1 MGLSVRRALLN
12 PAVLVSALGYFVD
25 IYDLVL
31 FSIVRVASLKDLGV
45 PENQLLDVG
54 VRLLNMQMLGML
66 VGGLAWGI
74 MGDRKGR
81 ISVLF
86 GSILMYSL
94 ANIANAYV
102 ADTGWYAFLRFV
114 AGFGLAGELGAAI
127 TLVSE
132 TLAKETRGYGTSFV
146 AAVGVSGAMLAA
158 MMAELATWK
167 VAYLVGGG
175 MGLALLVLRMS
186 LFESTMFS
194 AARNQEAPRGQFFML
209 LKDRKRLNLYVRC
222 ILIGMPT
229 WYCIGIL
236 VTFSPEICRELGAS
250 GPVSAGSGI
259 LFAYGGMVLGD
270 IASGLLSQW
279 LRSRKIVVFLFVTAA
294 MLVCGAYLSLRGQSP
309 STYYALFAVLGCFA
323 GYWALFVTI
332 AAEQFGTNLRA
343 TVATTVPNF
352 IRGSVILLTFLLQS
366 LKGTFGLTN
375 SALIVGVMCFAV
387 TFFAWWRLP
396 ETFGRD
402 LDFLEI

>member
-1 MGLSVRRALLN
+1 
-12 PAVLVSALGYFVD
+12 
-25 IYDLVL
+25 
-31 FSIVRVASLKDLGV
+31 
-45 PENQLLDVG
+45 
-54 VRLLNMQMLGML
+54 
-66 VGGLAWGI
+66 
-74 MGDRKGR
+74 
-81 ISVLF
+81 
-86 GSILMYSL
+86 
-94 ANIANAYV
+94 
-102 ADTGWYAFLRFV
+102 
-114 AGFGLAGELGAAI
+114 
-127 TLVSE
+127 
-132 TLAKETRGYGTSFV
+132 
-146 AAVGVSGAMLAA
+146 
-158 MMAELATWK
+158 
-167 VAYLVGGG
+167 
-175 MGLALLVLRMS
+175 LRMS